1 MDEEKAQKAL
11 LQEDERR
18 RKAASERK
26 QGSFFGLGYGS
37 ARMHQPHEH
46 V

>member
-26 QGSFFGLGYGS
+26 QGSFFGLGSS